1 MANETHAPVTRW
13 AGVPLADRRDQR
25 REQLIT
31 AAFELF
37 GMGGEAAVSVRAVCR
52 VSHLHARYFY
62 DSFGDTDQL
71 LGAVYD
77 RVSGELS
84 RRLVAGLDEAGD
96 DARARLRI
104 GIHVVLEFSS
114 AD

>member
-13 AGVPLADRRDQR
+13 AGVPLADRRHQR

-37 GMGGEAAVSVRAVCR
+37 GTGGEAAVSVRAVCR
-52 VSHLHARYFY
+52 ASQLHARYFY
-62 DSFGDTDQL
+62 DSFTGTDQL

-84 RRLVAGLDEAGD
+84 GRLQASLDQAGGD
-96 DARARLRI
+96 PRARLRL
-104 GIHVVLEFSS
+104 GIHEVLKFSS
-114 AD
+114 A